1 MIFNGMK
8 WLGIKKKHTNRGTA
22 HSKNRKTRSAA
33 SSNLSSERTSKRN
46 SSKNVWL
53 GTTSGLEFETVCANI
68 LSGCGFRVKQLG
80 GVADG
85 GRDLIVWQNNGK
97 KMVVECKHQSKLIG
111 RPVIQKLHSAFIA
124 EKADAGIIISTSG
137 FSGEAEEY
145 EYSKP
150 KTSNVLDAISRVH
163 GKIVL
168 VDLAGLR
175 ELAGIAGIKMHETDD
190 PSTRDIDHEQVLRV
204 FDGIKSHPTNL
215 RDIAGMSMEGHRTD
229 TYWVA
234 DVSVKQ
240 TFRNTANKI
249 THRMNKNKTYAC
261 GPDGTVLGG
270 KLAKFVLKG
279 GDDKPRARGTFQRNG
294 VVGEA
299 KKAFTTKARYK
310 GGNGAHYTMTC
321 IPSTDKIKILTRPV
335 GVQSTIVSVRLLRTT
350 YRRSIPDWDG
360 KLNCRLCGKPKSIMN
375 SLLLCNQCG
384 RMAHAKSCGGECKDC
399 KKTLCNKCAH
409 IQKGFLKT
417 SRFCDEHANQ

>member
-1 MIFNGMK
+1 MK
-8 WLGIKKKHTNRGTA
+8 RLGRRKHETRGTRQPRY
-22 HSKNRKTRSAA
+22 RKTVRRDESKPRGPAKRSGP
-33 SSNLSSERTSKRN
+33 
-46 SSKNVWL
+46 KNIWL
-53 GTTSGLEFETVCANI
+53 GTTSGLEFEAVCANI

-85 GRDLIVWQNNGK
+85 GRDLIVWHNGK

-111 RPVIQKLHSAFIA
+111 RPVIQKLHSAFITERA
-124 EKADAGIIISTSG
+124 TAGIVISTSG
-137 FSGEAEEY
+137 FSSEAAEY
-145 EYSKP
+145 EFSESR
-150 KTSNVLDAISRVH
+150 TSNVLGAINRVQ
-163 GKIVL
+163 GKIIL
-168 VDLAGLR
+168 VDLAGLQ
-175 ELAGIAGIKMHETDD
+175 ELAGIAGIKVHETDD
-190 PSTRDIDHEQVLRV
+190 PSTRDVDHEQVLRV
-204 FDGIKSHPTNL
+204 FDGVKSHPANL
-215 RDIAGMSMEGHRTD
+215 RDVAGMSMEGHSTD

-279 GDDKPRARGTFQRNG
+279 GDGKPKAGGTFQRNG

-299 KKAFTTKARYK
+299 KKAFTTKAKYK
-310 GGNGAHYTMTC
+310 GGNGAQYTMTC
-321 IPSTDKIKILTRPV
+321 VPSTDKIKILTRQV
-335 GVQSTIVSVRLLRTT
+335 GVRSTIVSVRLFRTA

-360 KLNCRLCGKPKSIMN
+360 KLICRLCGKPKSIMHG
-375 SLLLCNQCG
+375 LLLCNQCG
-384 RMAHAKSCGGECKDC
+384 RVAHAKSCGGECHDC
-399 KKTLCNKCAH
+399 KKTLCNKCAY